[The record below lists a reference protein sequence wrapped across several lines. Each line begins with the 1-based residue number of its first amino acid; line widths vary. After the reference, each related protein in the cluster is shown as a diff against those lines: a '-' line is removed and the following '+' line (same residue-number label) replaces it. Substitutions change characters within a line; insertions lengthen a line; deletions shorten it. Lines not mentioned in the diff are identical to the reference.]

1 MQTSSR
7 RSFMST
13 AAVAATASLPGCM
26 TMAPAAASI
35 RCAAP
40 YISGADSEAD
50 DPVFAAIAR
59 WRPLQAAV
67 DAAMATEDDALIDV
81 HYGPASAAL
90 TAIYETEPTTP
101 DGLLAILVVMREQ
114 DSVHLD
120 CETLDSC
127 CDDLRRGLFRAFQ
140 SAERLLNER
149 GRS

>member
-1 MQTSSR
+1 MATR
-7 RSFMST
+7 RNVLAS
-13 AAVAATASLPGCM
+13 AAAAALIPIASP
-26 TMAPAAASI
+26 APARPDRAGEI
-35 RCAAP
+35 
-40 YISGADSEAD
+40 
-50 DPVFAAIAR
+50 DPVFAAIAH
-59 WRPLQAAV
+59 WRPLQAVA